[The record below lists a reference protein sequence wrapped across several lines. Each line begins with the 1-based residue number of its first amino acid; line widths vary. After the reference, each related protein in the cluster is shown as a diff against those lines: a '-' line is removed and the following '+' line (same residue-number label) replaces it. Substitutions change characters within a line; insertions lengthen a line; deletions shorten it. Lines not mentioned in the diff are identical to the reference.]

1 MLDDFIANTLA
12 QVDDLAELKV
22 SLVALSLLEAKLAA
36 TPFVTEGELLNHPA
50 IRHGLSF
57 PTITLRPALQRAVA
71 RGTLLCASVG
81 EGELCYYFV
90 NDEAGRRAVEAIQA
104 AQAQPARSTSRSAEL
119 LARLAFEIERLEV
132 IEAYAMTPEDLSA
145 LEERL
150 ARGYT
155 EAEIIAALRVALRAP
170 RPRHTPPR
178 TLRACL
184 AVLDAQPPAAP
195 SEYYQVIV
203 AKAAPPPEEIVN
215 LRERLGREPTG
226 REYDLVRTATGM
238 FGLRAVLDGLKRVTR
253 DGYVVDVNALIPLL
267 AEREEAILALQRA
280 DARTEAHLRELVALY
295 ESAFGL
301 PPTATVAEEMRLLWE
316 EVSDLSLWRSVFAYA
331 AGQNKR
337 NWFYVKKLLQQPSP
351 DVFTPLPVNETA
363 QFAFAEY
370 KKRVNRTLDGHIAAD
385 INALAT
391 QITDVARWVAA
402 FDKAAEANALRWD
415 YIRKV
420 LTASPQEKRGGTN
433 RRNGRP
439 GETTQRKG
447 RTYSRPQ
454 VEYTEADREAAR
466 ERARQR
472 IAGRRQQQEDR
483 P

>member
-22 SLVALSLLEAKLAA
+22 SLVALRLLEGKLSPA
-36 TPFVTEGELLNHPA
+36 PFVTEGELMAHPA
-50 IRHGLSF
+50 VRDGLSF
-57 PTITLRPALQRAVA
+57 PAITLRPALQRAVA

-81 EGELCYYFV
+81 DGEPRYFA
-90 NDEAGRRAVEAIQA
+90 NNEAGRRAVEAIQSVT
-104 AQAQPARSTSRSAEL
+104 AQPEGKTTKCAEL
-119 LARLAFEIERLEV
+119 LARAAFEIERLEA
-132 IEAYAMTPEDLSA
+132 IEAYEPAPEDLPM
-145 LEERL
+145 LEEYL

-155 EAEIIAALRVALRAP
+155 EAEIITAVRAALHTP
-170 RPRHTPPR
+170 RPKHTPPR

-184 AVLDAQPPAAP
+184 AILDAQPPASP

-253 DGYVVDVNALIPLL
+253 DGNVNVDALIPLL
-267 AEREEAILALQRA
+267 AEREEAMLALQRSG
-280 DARTEAHLRELVALY
+280 ARAESHMQELVALY

-301 PPTATVAEEMRLLWE
+301 PPTPTVADEMRLLWD
-316 EVSDLSLWRSVFAYA
+316 EVGDWALWRSVFAYA

-337 NWFYVKKLLQQPSP
+337 SWPYVKKLLRHPSP
-351 DVFTPLPVNETA
+351 DVFTPPPVNATA
-363 QFAFAEY
+363 QFAFDEY
-370 KKRVNRTLDGHIAAD
+370 KRRVNRTLDGHIAAD

-391 QITDVARWVAA
+391 QITDPARWTTA

-420 LTASPQEKRGGTN
+420 LTASSQTKRGGTDK
-433 RRNGRP
+433 NGRR

-454 VEYTEADREAAR
+454 VEYTEADRQAAR

-472 IAGRRQQQEDR
+472 IASRRGQSDAS
-483 P
+483 

>member
-1 MLDDFIANTLA
+1 MLVDAFIANTLA

-22 SLVALSLLEAKLAA
+22 SLVALRLLEAKLSAA
-36 TPFVTEGELLNHPA
+36 PFVTEGELMAHPA
-50 IRHGLSF
+50 VRDGLSF
-57 PTITLRPALQRAVA
+57 PAITLRPALQRAVA
-71 RGTLLCASVG
+71 RGTLLCASIGAG
-81 EGELCYYFV
+81 EPRYFA
-90 NDEAGRRAVEAIQA
+90 NNEAGRRAVEAIQT
-104 AQAQPARSTSRSAEL
+104 AQAQPERGTPRRAEL
-119 LARLAFEIERLEV
+119 LARAAFEIERLEA
-132 IEAYAMTPEDLSA
+132 IEAYAPTPEDLSA

-155 EAEIIAALRVALRAP
+155 EDEIIAALRAALRTP

-178 TLRACL
+178 TLHTCL
-184 AVLDAQPPAAP
+184 AALDAQPPAAP

-215 LRERLGREPTG
+215 LRDRLGREPTG

-238 FGLRAVLDGLKRVTR
+238 FGLRAVLDGLKRVMR
-253 DGYVVDVNALIPLL
+253 DDGIDVDALIPLL
-267 AEREEAILALQRA
+267 AEREEAILALQRV
-280 DARTEAHLRELVALY
+280 DARNEAHMRDLVVLY

-301 PPTATVAEEMRLLWE
+301 PPTPTVADEMRLLWD
-316 EVSDLSLWRSVFAYA
+316 EVSDPALWRSVFAYA

-337 NWFYVKKLLQQPSP
+337 SWPYVKKLLRHPSP
-351 DVFTPLPVNETA
+351 DVFTPQPVNETA

-370 KKRVNRTLDGHIAAD
+370 KRRVNRTLDGHIAAD
-385 INALAT
+385 INALAA
-391 QITDVARWVAA
+391 QITDVARWTAA
-402 FDKAAEANALRWD
+402 FDKAAEANVLRWD

-420 LTASPQEKRGGTN
+420 LTASSQTKRGGTD
-433 RRNGRP
+433 RNGRR

-472 IAGRRQQQEDR
+472 IASRRKQDDL

>member
-1 MLDDFIANTLA
+1 MLVNAFIANTLA

-22 SLVALSLLEAKLAA
+22 SLVALSLLEAKLTA
-36 TPFVTEGELLNHPA
+36 TPFVTEGELLSHPA
-50 IRHGLSF
+50 IRNGLSF

-71 RGTLLCASVG
+71 RGTLLCASIG
-81 EGELCYYFV
+81 EGELRYYFA
-90 NDEAGRRAVEAIQA
+90 NDEAGRHAVEVVQTAGTPP
-104 AQAQPARSTSRSAEL
+104 QPGASPSAEL
-119 LARLAFEIERLEV
+119 LARLTFEIERLEML
-132 IEAYAMTPEDLSA
+132 EAYATTPEDLSV

-155 EAEIIAALRVALRAP
+155 EAEIIAALRAALRTP

-178 TLRACL
+178 TLRDCL

-195 SEYYQVIV
+195 SEYYRVIV

-226 REYDLVRTATGM
+226 REYNLVRAATGM
-238 FGLRAVLDGLKRVTR
+238 FGARAVLDGLKRVTR
-253 DGYVVDVNALIPLL
+253 DGHVDVDALIPLL
-267 AEREEAILALQRA
+267 AEREEALLALQRA
-280 DARTEAHLRELVALY
+280 DARAEAHLRELVALY

-301 PPTATVAEEMRLLWE
+301 PPTATVADEMRLLWD
-316 EVSDLSLWRSVFAYA
+316 EVCDLSLWRSVFAYA

-337 NWFYVKKLLQQPSP
+337 DWFYVKRLLQNPSP
-351 DVFTPLPVNETA
+351 DVFTPPPVNETA

-370 KKRVNRTLDGHIAAD
+370 KKRVNRTLDRHIAAD
-385 INALAT
+385 INALAA
-391 QITDVARWVAA
+391 QITDTARWTAA

-420 LTASPQEKRGGTN
+420 LTASPQGKRKGTDS
-433 RRNGRP
+433 NGRR

-472 IAGRRQQQEDR
+472 IASRRKQNDL

>member
-22 SLVALSLLEAKLAA
+22 SLVALRLLEGKLSP
-36 TPFVTEGELLNHPA
+36 TPFVTEGELMAHPA
-50 IRHGLSF
+50 IRDGLSF
-57 PTITLRPALQRAVA
+57 PVITLRPALQRAVA

-81 EGELCYYFV
+81 DGEPRYFV
-90 NDEAGRRAVEAIQA
+90 NNEAGRRAVEAIQSVT
-104 AQAQPARSTSRSAEL
+104 AQPEDGTPRCVEL
-119 LARLAFEIERLEV
+119 LARAAFEIERLEA
-132 IEAYAMTPEDLSA
+132 IEAYEPAPEDLPM
-145 LEERL
+145 LEEYL

-155 EAEIIAALRVALRAP
+155 ESEIIAAVRTALHTP
-170 RPRHTPPR
+170 RPKHTPPR

-184 AVLDAQPPAAP
+184 AMLDAQPPASP

-203 AKAAPPPEEIVN
+203 AKAAPPPEEIVH

-226 REYDLVRTATGM
+226 REYDLVRTAAGM
-238 FGLRAVLDGLKRVTR
+238 FGVRAVLDGLKRVTR
-253 DGYVVDVNALIPLL
+253 DDGVDVDALIPLL
-267 AEREEAILALQRA
+267 AEREEAMLALQRA
-280 DARTEAHLRELVALY
+280 GMRAEAHMSELVTLY
-295 ESAFGL
+295 ESVFGL
-301 PPTATVAEEMRLLWE
+301 PPTSTVVDEMRLLWD
-316 EVSDLSLWRSVFAYA
+316 EVSDLALWRSVFAYA

-337 NWFYVKKLLQQPSP
+337 TWPYVKKLLRHPSP
-351 DVFTPLPVNETA
+351 DVFTPQPVNETA

-370 KKRVNRTLDGHIAAD
+370 KRRVNRTLDGRIAAD

-391 QITDVARWVAA
+391 QITDVARWTAA

-420 LTASPQEKRGGTN
+420 LTASSQTKRGGTD
-433 RRNGRP
+433 RNGRR

-454 VEYTEADREAAR
+454 VEYTEADRQAAR

-472 IAGRRQQQEDR
+472 IASRREHNDAS
-483 P
+483 

>member
-1 MLDDFIANTLA
+1 MLVNAFIANTLA

-22 SLVALSLLEAKLAA
+22 SLVALSLLEAKPAA

-50 IRHGLSF
+50 IRNGLSF
-57 PTITLRPALQRAVA
+57 PTTTLRLALQRAVL
-71 RGTLLCASVG
+71 RGTLLCASIG
-81 EGELCYYFV
+81 EGELRYYFA
-90 NDEAGRRAVEAIQA
+90 NDAAGRRAVEVIESAGA
-104 AQAQPARSTSRSAEL
+104 PPKPGASRGAEL
-119 LARLAFEIERLEV
+119 LARIAFELERLEMLEV
-132 IEAYAMTPEDLSA
+132 YAPEPEDLSA

-155 EAEIIAALRVALRAP
+155 EAEIIAALRAALRAP
-170 RPRHTPPR
+170 RPGHTPPR

-184 AVLDAQPPAAP
+184 VVLDAQPPAAP
-195 SEYYQVIV
+195 SEYYRVIV
-203 AKAAPPPEEIVN
+203 SKAAPPPEEIVN

-226 REYDLVRTATGM
+226 REYDLVRAATGM

-253 DGYVVDVNALIPLL
+253 DGRVDVDALIPLL
-267 AEREEAILALQRA
+267 AEREEALLALQRA
-280 DARTEAHLRELVALY
+280 DARAEAHLRELVALY

-301 PPTATVAEEMRLLWE
+301 PPTATVADEMRLLWD

-337 NWFYVKKLLQQPSP
+337 DWFYVKRLLQNPSP
-351 DVFTPLPVNETA
+351 DVFTPPPVNETA

-370 KKRVNRTLDGHIAAD
+370 KKRVNRTLDGHVAAD
-385 INALAT
+385 INALAA
-391 QITDVARWVAA
+391 QITDTTRWTAA

-420 LTASPQEKRGGTN
+420 LTASPQGKRKGTDS
-433 RRNGRP
+433 NGRR

-472 IAGRRQQQEDR
+472 IASRRKQDDL

>member
-22 SLVALSLLEAKLAA
+22 SLVALRLLESKLSPM
-36 TPFVTEGELLNHPA
+36 PFVTEGELMAHPA
-50 IRHGLSF
+50 IRDGLSF
-57 PTITLRPALQRAVA
+57 PAITLRPALQRAVA
-71 RGTLLCASVG
+71 RGTLLCATFG
-81 EGELCYYFV
+81 EGEPRYFA
-90 NDEAGRRAVEAIQA
+90 NDEAGRRAVEAIQTA
-104 AQAQPARSTSRSAEL
+104 EAPPEDGTPRCTEL
-119 LARLAFEIERLEV
+119 LARVAFEIERLEA
-132 IEAYAMTPEDLSA
+132 IEVYAPAPEDLPT
-145 LEERL
+145 LEEYL

-155 EAEIIAALRVALRAP
+155 EDEIVAAVRAALHPP
-170 RPRHTPPR
+170 RPKSAPPR
-178 TLRACL
+178 ALRACL
-184 AVLDAQPPAAP
+184 AVLDAQPPASP
-195 SEYYQVIV
+195 SEYYRVIV
-203 AKAAPPPEEIVN
+203 AREAPPPEEIVN

-226 REYDLVRTATGM
+226 REYDLVRTATGV
-238 FGLRAVLDGLKRVTR
+238 FGLRAVLDGLKRVTCDDR
-253 DGYVVDVNALIPLL
+253 VDVDALIPLL
-267 AEREEAILALQRA
+267 AEREEAMLALQRA
-280 DARTEAHLRELVALY
+280 DARAEAHMRELIALY

-301 PPTATVAEEMRLLWE
+301 PPTPTVADEMRLLWDE
-316 EVSDLSLWRSVFAYA
+316 MSDLTLWRSVFAYA

-337 NWFYVKKLLQQPSP
+337 SWPYVKKLLRHPSP
-351 DVFTPLPVNETA
+351 DVFTPQPVNETA

-370 KKRVNRTLDGHIAAD
+370 KRRVNRSLDGRIAAD

-391 QITDVARWVAA
+391 QITDAARWTAA

-420 LTASPQEKRGGTN
+420 LTASSQTKRGGTD
-433 RRNGRP
+433 RNGRR

-472 IAGRRQQQEDR
+472 IASRRERSDAS
-483 P
+483 